1 VDKKR
6 LISNFSKHAHLYDS
20 YAVVQNTAAQRLIDF
35 LVRQNFSNIL
45 ELGCGT
51 GNYTSLLRERFA
63 GAKLKALDFSPD
75 MIKIARQKLK
85 DKNVELI
92 VADAESFSL
101 RGPFDCITSNAC
113 FQWLEDLGSALTK
126 YKTLLSS
133 GGVLSFSL
141 FGPGTFRE
149 LGSSLKQLLK
159 DASFAASHFI
169 SPDDARLLLDK
180 GFKQVNVQQIW
191 YVEEFRGL
199 TALLE
204 KIKYS
209 GIRGNGLYKKRI
221 FTAGILKEL
230 EAIYLRE
237 FKQIKAS
244 YEILLCRGIK

>member
-1 VDKKR
+1 MDKRR
-6 LISNFSKHAHLYDS
+6 LKDNFSKHAHLYDL
-20 YAVVQNTAAQRLIDF
+20 YAVVQNTAAQRLIDSF
-35 LVRQNFSNIL
+35 VRTGFSNIL

-51 GNYTSLLRERFA
+51 GNYTSLLRERFS
-63 GAKLKALDFSPD
+63 GAKLRALDFSPD

-85 DKNVELI
+85 DKNVEFV

-101 RGPFDCITSNAC
+101 RGPFDCITSNVC
-113 FQWLEDLGSALTK
+113 FQWLEDLGDALIK
-126 YKTLLSS
+126 YKTLLSQ

-149 LGSSLKQLLK
+149 LGGALKQLCK
-159 DASFAASHFI
+159 YASLPASNFI
-169 SPDDARLLLDK
+169 SLDGIKLLLDK
-180 GFKQVNVQQIW
+180 GFREVSVRQIW

-199 TALLE
+199 IALLE

-221 FTAGILKEL
+221 FGPDFLREL

-237 FKQIKAS
+237 FKQIRAS
-244 YEILLCRGIK
+244 YEILLCQGIK